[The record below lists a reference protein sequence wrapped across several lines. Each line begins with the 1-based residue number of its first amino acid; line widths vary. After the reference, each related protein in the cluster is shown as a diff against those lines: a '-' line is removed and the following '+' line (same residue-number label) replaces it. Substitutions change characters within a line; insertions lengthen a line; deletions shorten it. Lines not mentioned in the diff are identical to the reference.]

1 MAPCINA
8 FAQHIDP
15 YDATMLGQVIQGGGK
30 DRKSPKSD
38 ANHLS
43 FGLAHR
49 VSWVRVRGE
58 SGVMRSAIEARQLS
72 LPGCKWGVGRSQIA
86 VMVIGGMRAFV
97 MTR

>member
-8 FAQHIDP
+8 LAQHIDP

-58 SGVMRSAIEARQLS
+58 SCVMPRDRSVAAFLARLQ
-72 LPGCKWGVGRSQIA
+72 VGRWTLA
-86 VMVIGGMRAFV
+86 NRRDGHRWNARVRDGPV
-97 MTR
+97 

>member
-49 VSWVRVRGE
+49 VSWVRGE
-58 SGVMRSAIEARQLS
+58 SCVMRFAIGARQLS

-86 VMVIGGMRAFV
+86 EMVIGGMRAFV